1 MGSLALLPLGYALAG
16 PLAEALGAR
25 HVLLVGSV
33 LGLGMLGLTLLPRE
47 TRELG
52 QGDLEDAAE
61 ASERVEPARGALV
74 DVT

>member
-33 LGLGMLGLTLLPRE
+33 VGLGMLGLTLLPRE

-52 QGDLEDAAE
+52 QGGLEGTDDSEQTE
-61 ASERVEPARGALV
+61 ATGDALV

>member
-25 HVLLVGSV
+25 HVLLVGSII
-33 LGLGMLGLTLLPRE
+33 GLGMLCLTLLPRE

-52 QGDLEDAAE
+52 QGGLEDPDDNHRIE
-61 ASERVEPARGALV
+61 ATGETLV

>member
-1 MGSLALLPLGYALAG
+1 LALLPLGYALAG

-52 QGDLEDAAE
+52 QGGLE
-61 ASERVEPARGALV
+61 EPEESDRFDPTGEPLV

>member
-16 PLAEALGAR
+16 PLAEALGAQ
-25 HVLLVGSV
+25 HVLLVGSIV
-33 LGLGMLGLTLLPRE
+33 GLGMLGLTLLPRE

-52 QGDLEDAAE
+52 QGGLEDPDDNDRIE
-61 ASERVEPARGALV
+61 ATGETLV

>member
-16 PLAEALGAR
+16 PLAESLGAR
-25 HVLLVGSV
+25 HVLLVGSIV
-33 LGLGMLGLTLLPRE
+33 GLGMLGLTLLPRE

-52 QGDLEDAAE
+52 PGGLEDGE
-61 ASERVEPARGALV
+61 EPERFDPAGEALV

>member
-1 MGSLALLPLGYALAG
+1 
-16 PLAEALGAR
+16 
-25 HVLLVGSV
+25 VLLVGSV

-52 QGDLEDAAE
+52 QGDLEDAAK

>member
-1 MGSLALLPLGYALAG
+1 SLALLPLGYALAG

-52 QGDLEDAAE
+52 QGGLASCEEDE
-61 ASERVEPARGALV
+61 AFEPTGKALV